1 MNELTAQQV
10 FGRLNDAQ
18 IVDVRETEEL
28 AAGTISG
35 ARHIPLSEIHGSAG
49 LLDKSRPVI
58 AVCRS
63 GRRSA
68 AAAEQLAA
76 AGFTAYTMAGGMIEW
91 TGAGLPMT
99 VPDAP
104 H

>member
-28 AAGTISG
+28 VDGMISG
-35 ARHIPLSEIHGSAG
+35 ARHIPLAEIPGSAG
-49 LLDKSRPVI
+49 LLDKARPVI

-76 AGFTAYTMAGGMIEW
+76 AGFTAYTMTGGMIEW
-91 TGAGLPMT
+91 TGTGLPMV

>member
-18 IVDVRETEEL
+18 VVDVREAEEI
-28 AAGTISG
+28 AAGMISG
-35 ARHIPLSEIHGSAG
+35 ARHIPLAEISGSAD
-49 LLDKSRPVI
+49 LLDQDRPVI

-91 TGAGLPMT
+91 TGAGLP
-99 VPDAP
+99 VVVHNSPQ
-104 H
+104 

>member
-10 FGRLNDAQ
+10 FERLNDAQ
-18 IVDVRETEEL
+18 IVDVREAEEV
-28 AAGTISG
+28 ADGMISG
-35 ARHIPLSEIHGSAG
+35 ARHIPLAEVQGSAG
-49 LLDKSRPVI
+49 QLDKVRPVI

-76 AGFTAYTMAGGMIEW
+76 AGFTAYTMTGGMIEW
-91 TGAGLPMT
+91 TGAGLPT
-99 VPDAP
+99 DVPRPAQ
-104 H
+104 

>member
-1 MNELTAQQV
+1 MNELTARQV
-10 FGRLNDAQ
+10 FGRLHDAQ
-18 IVDVRETEEL
+18 IVDVREAAEL
-28 AAGTISG
+28 ADGTISG
-35 ARHIPLSEIHGSAG
+35 ARHIPLADIHGSAG

-76 AGFTAYTMAGGMIEW
+76 GGFTAYTMTGGMIEW
-91 TGAGLPMT
+91 TGAGLPIA
-99 VPDAP
+99 VPHSP